1 MSFLRDDEYIILM
14 NLGTHMLQGSPPLTL
29 DNRKRI
35 RDAGVQ
41 TAIEY
46 PEWAEMEPAQGIY
59 DFSVI
64 DRILETN
71 RAAGMKTIFSIPGPW
86 IPVWIP
92 DEWRPKYEYGVYNTS
107 VISMWSEE
115 GVFHEWSL
123 FDKLMDDYSSDDV
136 MFILER

>member
-14 NLGTHMLQGSPPLTL
+14 NLGTHMLQGTPVLSL

-59 DFSVI
+59 DFSI
-64 DRILETN
+64 IERTLEVN
-71 RAAGMKTIFSIPGPW
+71 RSVGMKTIFSVPTPFV
-86 IPVWIP
+86 PTWIP
-92 DEWRPKYEYGVYNTS
+92 DEWRYRYADGTYNTS
-107 VISMWSEE
+107 S
-115 GVFHEWSL
+115 
-123 FDKLMDDYSSDDV
+123 
-136 MFILER
+136 